1 MDIITIIVAAVFVLS
16 AFIWI
21 NIGKGLHQQLIE
33 HKLPSKEH
41 AIKVVSIPMLAA
53 APLLLIAP
61 GVHQGAISLFGVT
74 VVVIFG
80 FALFLMNFDSIQE
93 HFNENQRL

>member
-1 MDIITIIVAAVFVLS
+1 MDIITLIIAVVFVLS

-33 HKLPSKEH
+33 HKLPSKTH
-41 AIKVVSIPMLAA
+41 AIKVVSIPMLAVI
-53 APLLLIAP
+53 PLLLITL
-61 GVHQGAISLFGVT
+61 GEHQGAVALFGVT

-80 FALFLMNFDSIQE
+80 FALLLMNFDSIQE
-93 HFNENQRL
+93 RFNKRQRL